1 VHRHARQKRLFLL
14 PLLLLPP
21 PLSQKHCRYAVNKSL
36 RKMSTIHAHVHVRV
50 PIDDEADLG
59 LCLLLLDC
67 GVIEELS
74 ASCHMGGQGLGWDG

>member
-1 VHRHARQKRLFLL
+1 
-14 PLLLLPP
+14 
-21 PLSQKHCRYAVNKSL
+21 
-36 RKMSTIHAHVHVRV
+36 MSTIHAHVHVRV